1 MDLNKIIQT
10 LDNEVG
16 FQLQTVLNELWKS
29 LLDKYSYWNTPDSN
43 VEFKE
48 MESEI
53 PFVDDNVWMVLC
65 TKVKAL
71 SGVEVE
77 ASDDY
82 ITISRKDCKV
92 DGGFTFALNHAE
104 PNDEIDFS
112 ELDGMSRD
120 EAIDYLQNSESFD
133 YDYLYISAEDRIL
146 EIEPDSDTFD
156 RMLQE
161 IIVALKQEDDL
172 IEKAIKDSERAIEAR
187 KEADKEKK
195 CSHDKIYRQLL
206 DGVRAELKKL
216 GWEGDFRVFAS
227 GNYNT
232 LWGVGLKISPVSECY
247 FSGTPEDVLA
257 NVKDLYNFAMIQFS
271 QQANPK
277 FIFRQNKYLKDEKWE
292 H

>member
-1 MDLNKIIQT
+1 M
-10 LDNEVG
+10 E
-16 FQLQTVLNELWKS
+16 
-29 LLDKYSYWNTPDSN
+29 KYSYFSIPDSN

-48 MESEI
+48 MENEI
-53 PFVDDNVWMVLC
+53 PFVDDKVWSVLC

-82 ITISRKDCKV
+82 ITISRQGCKV

-146 EIEPDSDTFD
+146 DIEPDSDAFD
-156 RMLQE
+156 CMLQE
-161 IIVALKQEDDL
+161 IIVALKQEDNL
-172 IEKAIKDSERAIEAR
+172 IEKAIEDSEKALEAR

-195 CSHDKIYRQLL
+195 YIHDKIYRQLL
-206 DGVRAELKKL
+206 EGVRVELKKL
-216 GWEGDFRVFAS
+216 RWEGDYRVFTS
-227 GNYNT
+227 GNYNI
-232 LWGVGLKISPVSECY
+232 LWCLGLRISPVSECY

-257 NVKDLYNFAMIQFS
+257 NVRDLYNFAMIQLS

-277 FIFRQNKYLKDEKWE
+277 FTFRQNRYLKDEKWE

>member
-1 MDLNKIIQT
+1 MNLNELIRT
-10 LDNEVG
+10 LDIEVG
-16 FQLQTVLNELWKS
+16 HQLQTKLCELWKDV
-29 LLDKYSYWNTPDSN
+29 LEKYSYFNTPDSN

-53 PFVDDNVWMVLC
+53 PFVDDNVWMLLC

-77 ASDDY
+77 TSDDY
-82 ITISRKDCKV
+82 ISISRHDCKT
-92 DGGFTFALNHAE
+92 DGFTFALNRAE

-133 YDYLYISAEDRIL
+133 YDYLYISAGDWIL
-146 EIEPDSDTFD
+146 DIEPDSEAFD
-156 RMLQE
+156 RMLRE
-161 IIVALKQEDDL
+161 VVVTLKQEDDL
-172 IEKAIKDSERAIEAR
+172 IVKAIDDSERAIEAR

-195 CSHDKIYRQLL
+195 YIHDKIYRQLL

-216 GWEGDFRVFAS
+216 GWEGDFRVFTS
-227 GNYNT
+227 GNYNI
-232 LWGVGLKISPVSECY
+232 LWCLGLRISPVSECY

-257 NVKDLYNFAMIQFS
+257 NVRDLYNFAVIQLR
-271 QQANPK
+271 QQVNSK
-277 FIFRQNKYLKDEKWE
+277 FTFRQGRYLKDEKWE

>member
-1 MDLNKIIQT
+1 
-10 LDNEVG
+10 
-16 FQLQTVLNELWKS
+16 
-29 LLDKYSYWNTPDSN
+29 
-43 VEFKE
+43 
-48 MESEI
+48 MENEI
-53 PFVDDNVWMVLC
+53 PFVDDKVWSVLC

-82 ITISRKDCKV
+82 ITISRQGCKV

-146 EIEPDSDTFD
+146 DIEPDSDAFD
-156 RMLQE
+156 CMLQE
-161 IIVALKQEDDL
+161 IIVALKQEDNL
-172 IEKAIKDSERAIEAR
+172 IEKAIEDSEKALEAR

-195 CSHDKIYRQLL
+195 YIHDKIYRQLL
-206 DGVRAELKKL
+206 EGVRVELKKL
-216 GWEGDFRVFAS
+216 RWEGDYRVFTS
-227 GNYNT
+227 GNYNI
-232 LWGVGLKISPVSECY
+232 LWCLGLRISPVSECY

-257 NVKDLYNFAMIQFS
+257 NVRDLYNFAMIQLS

-277 FIFRQNKYLKDEKWE
+277 FTFRQNRYLKDEKWE

>member
-1 MDLNKIIQT
+1 MDLNELIRT
-10 LDNEVG
+10 LDIEVG
-16 FQLQTVLNELWKS
+16 HQLQTKLCELWKGV
-29 LLDKYSYWNTPDSN
+29 LEKYSYFSIPDSN

-48 MESEI
+48 MENEI
-53 PFVDDNVWMVLC
+53 PFVDDKVWSVLC

-82 ITISRKDCKV
+82 ISILRHNCKT
-92 DGGFTFALNHAE
+92 DGFTFALNHAE

-120 EAIDYLQNSESFD
+120 EAIDYLQNSKSFD

-146 EIEPDSDTFD
+146 DIEPDSDAFD
-156 RMLQE
+156 CMLQE
-161 IIVALKQEDDL
+161 IIVALKQEDNL
-172 IEKAIKDSERAIEAR
+172 IEKAIEDSEKALEAR

-195 CSHDKIYRQLL
+195 YSHDKIYRQLL
-206 DGVRAELKKL
+206 DDVRAELKKL
-216 GWEGDFRVFAS
+216 GWEDDFRVFTS
-227 GNYNT
+227 GNYNI
-232 LWGVGLKISPVSECY
+232 LWCLSLRISPVSECY

-257 NVKDLYNFAMIQFS
+257 NVRDLYNFAMIQLS

-277 FIFRQNKYLKDEKWE
+277 FTFRQDRYLKDEKWE